1 MTAYGEFTWILVL
14 LRDAAISESAECSI
28 PLAANENARGC
39 GFTNAKINFFGLMVV
54 KTVRRHRDRR
64 ASVLRQPRKVLM
76 LGTPPAVTVMI
87 G

>member
-1 MTAYGEFTWILVL
+1 MTAYGEFTWILVF

-28 PLAANENARGC
+28 
-39 GFTNAKINFFGLMVV
+39 FGLMVV

-64 ASVLRQPRKVLM
+64 TSVLRQPRKVLM
-76 LGTPPAVTVMI
+76 LGIPPAVTVMI